1 MAASI
6 SSQYF
11 IAVPSENVR
20 KSGFLTFTIGAEM
33 EHRKE
38 SG

>member
-20 KSGFLTFTIGAEM
+20 KSGFLMFSMRVEIELRN
-33 EHRKE
+33 EL
-38 SG
+38 S

>member
-11 IAVPSENVR
+11 LAVPSENVR
-20 KSGFLTFTIGAEM
+20 KSGFLTFTMSAEM
-33 EHRKE
+33 EHQKE